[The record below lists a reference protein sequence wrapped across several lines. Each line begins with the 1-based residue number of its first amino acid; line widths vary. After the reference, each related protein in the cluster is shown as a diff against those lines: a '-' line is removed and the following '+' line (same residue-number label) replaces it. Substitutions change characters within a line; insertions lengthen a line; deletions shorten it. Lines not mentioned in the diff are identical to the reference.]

1 MEPILIV
8 EDEPAIAD
16 LIEMTLSP
24 HGYLCQKAQSAE
36 QAADLLDTGRYS
48 AVLLDVMLPG
58 ADGFSLMDYLG
69 ANDTPVIFVT
79 ARTELEDRLRG
90 LRAGAY
96 DYISKPFA
104 PEELLAR
111 VEGMLRRTGRC
122 GPAVTVW
129 GVSIDPERHTVTKDG
144 ALIRLTPRE
153 YDLMMVL
160 VRNRGIAL
168 YRSVL
173 LEQVW
178 GSECPESTRTF
189 DIHISRLRKKLG
201 WKDCLAGVPGI
212 GYRLEGSK

>member
-24 HGYLCQKAQSAE
+24 HGYLCQKAQNAE
-36 QAADLLDTGRYS
+36 QAADLLDHGRYS

-58 ADGFSLMDYLG
+58 ADGFSLMDYIG
-69 ANDTPVIFVT
+69 AHDTPVIFVT
-79 ARTELEDRLRG
+79 ARTELTDRLRG

-111 VEGMLRRTGRC
+111 VDGMMRRTGRS
-122 GPAVTVW
+122 GPAMTVW
-129 GVSIDPERHTVTKDG
+129 GVLIDPERRTAAKEGVFV
-144 ALIRLTPRE
+144 RLTPRE
-153 YDLMMVL
+153 YDLMMTL
-160 VRNRGIAL
+160 VRNRGITL
-168 YRSVL
+168 YRSTL

-178 GSECPESTRTF
+178 GAEYPESTRTL

-201 WKDCLAGVPGI
+201 WKDCLVGIPGI
-212 GYRLEGSK
+212 GYRLEGAT

>member
-90 LRAGAY
+90 LRAGA
-96 DYISKPFA
+96 FC
-104 PEELLAR
+104 
-111 VEGMLRRTGRC
+111 TGRIARARRRNAAPHRALRAC
-122 GPAVTVW
+122 C
-129 GVSIDPERHTVTKDG
+129 DG
-144 ALIRLTPRE
+144 LGR
-153 YDLMMVL
+153 
-160 VRNRGIAL
+160 
-168 YRSVL
+168 
-173 LEQVW
+173 
-178 GSECPESTRTF
+178 F
-189 DIHISRLRKKLG
+189 D
-201 WKDCLAGVPGI
+201 
-212 GYRLEGSK
+212 